1 MKTNHKKTCKKAYTL
16 LITIVLIATF
26 SYLAILILET
36 KALKNENLSNQYL
49 YIQAKNHLNFLE
61 DFIKDYDLQG
71 IEHLKI
77 DDEVFDIYAT
87 KLENSNFVDIFVKAK
102 DYDVALHKQ
111 IMKEEIGNKEKVK

>member
-1 MKTNHKKTCKKAYTL
+1 MKKAYTL

-61 DFIKDYDLQG
+61 DFIIDYDLEG
-71 IEHLKI
+71 VFHLKI
-77 DDEVFDIYAT
+77 DDEIFDIYAVN
-87 KLENSNFVDIFVKAK
+87 LENSNFVDIFVKAK
-102 DYDVALHKQ
+102 DYKIALHKQ
-111 IMKEEIGNKEKVK
+111 VEKNK

>member
-1 MKTNHKKTCKKAYTL
+1 MKRAYTL
-16 LITIVLIATF
+16 LITIVLISTF
-26 SYLAILILET
+26 SYLAVLILET

-61 DFIKDYDLQG
+61 DFIKDYNLEK

-77 DDEVFDIYAT
+77 DDDKFDIYAV

-102 DYDVALHKQ
+102 DYDIALHKQ
-111 IMKEEIGNKEKVK
+111 VLIE